1 MAQQKTLI
9 MSKPETD
16 VSLYP
21 YRKPHGD
28 ELKVIE
34 TWGMMMDECGREA
47 FGFMAKRMEKDSE
60 AFRQA
65 AGCPSL
71 QDLLVFHVQWS
82 DEVVRDY
89 SAELT
94 RLMAICTKYGAVASQ
109 PQLL

>member
-9 MSKPETD
+9 LSKPGAD

-21 YRKPHGD
+21 YRKPHGH
-28 ELKVIE
+28 ELETIG

-47 FGFMAKRMEKDSE
+47 SGLMAKRMKTDSE

-65 AGCPSL
+65 AWCLSL
-71 QDLLVFHVQWS
+71 QDLLVFYVQWS
-82 DEVVRDY
+82 DEIVRDY

-94 RLMAICTKYGAVASQ
+94 KLIAICTKYGAVASQ
-109 PQLL
+109 PQLP